1 MIKLQMV
8 LGMKTTQVQTPNTN
22 NSILA
27 SNGGMYTI
35 GESRVVPG
43 LPERDWEG
51 LKAKII
57 FE

>member
-1 MIKLQMV
+1 
-8 LGMKTTQVQTPNTN
+8 MKTTQVQTPNTN
-22 NSILA
+22 NSILT
-27 SNGGMYTI
+27 SNGGRYTI

-43 LPERDWEG
+43 RPERDWEG